1 MDIQKQFKLPAYTKG
16 KSFSEASEMLQA
28 KIRDKETLEEMMSRL
43 RDAQEYVKEMQAA
56 QEAQANP
63 EMAQQQMGEQMSP
76 EMMQGQGG
84 QPQMDPAMM
93 EQMMA
98 QQQGGGQQQFAMGGA
113 IDPDPTDPIVK
124 AAGSGD
130 KARLRAAG
138 NNLNNLPKG
147 ISAERQA
154 LFDKVQSNG
163 GSFLPNLDYKNE
175 NIGHTFQPLQKHL
188 LMQTKIDNMNDPNKS
203 KPLQQK
209 LDRAQAIYKQQM
221 GRKAYVGDNMMN
233 NIPTEELERREST
246 GNQFAMGGYS
256 KSNDYF
262 LGGLFGKGKTTGAAE
277 AAKFTDAAG
286 AAGAGTDVAGAA
298 GADLTGEAAGA
309 GGTGPGPGGYMA
321 AASAAMDFGMDA
333 FGKAKKEDMN
343 NISPME
349 SQGGAAVGGAMKGA
363 QAGMDFGPYGAAV
376 GGVLGGASA
385 FVGAGKRNDARFEAK
400 QNVSARSV
408 NMLNKYGTN
417 SAAKGGYVTSKSN
430 SYSDGG
436 QPDFNLPFGVLGTPG
451 VSSTPT
457 NIQVDNNKAAAASD
471 SMYGSRPANTFMENS
486 SFYNDAINGF
496 TPSRDKNKGTRAH
509 GNSSVTNRGE
519 KGERDW
525 VDFDGDTSKQDA
537 INRTAAVDLYKENQE
552 KKANRE
558 QNIAKGKNAATT
570 AGRYA
575 PVGMNAYQLATMSKP
590 EVEKYNRLDKRYKP
604 QYMDEKRLMN
614 EIDAGFN
621 PNAATEGSG
630 GSLGRF
636 MQNSLAMNLNKMKAR
651 GKGAANIAA
660 VNAAETTKAQA
671 FDKDTD
677 MRNNATQMQET
688 IANAKNRASYDTTK
702 SNFLS
707 AIGENVGGIAKENFD
722 AEQAKEM
729 YGYDRQGDYV
739 IQKDGTYKN
748 SKSGETISKEKWNKL
763 KKSTNQNM
771 FGGFLNKK

>member
-28 KIRDKETLEEMMSRL
+28 KIRDKETLEEMMGRL

-130 KARLRAAG
+130 KAGLRAAG

-233 NIPTEELERREST
+233 NISTEELERREST

-262 LGGLFGKGKTTGAAE
+262 LGGLFGGGKPTGAAE

-286 AAGAGTDVAGAA
+286 AAGAG
-298 GADLTGEAAGA
+298 GADLTGAAAGA
-309 GGTGPGPGGYMA
+309 GGPGPGGYMA
-321 AASAAMDFGMDA
+321 AANAAMDFGMDA

-363 QAGMDFGPYGAAV
+363 QAGMSFGPYGAAA
-376 GGVLGGASA
+376 GAVLGAGSA
-385 FVGAGKRNDARFEAK
+385 YLGAGNRNDARFEAK

-457 NIQVDNNKAAAASD
+457 DIQGDNNKAAATSD
-471 SMYGSRPANTFMENS
+471 SMYGTDPAEGFRQQQVNNKTARYESGNLYS
-486 SFYNDAINGF
+486 NYKTDDPDLNGLDTKEEAAKDA
-496 TPSRDKNKGTRAH
+496 RNK
-509 GNSSVTNRGE
+509 
-519 KGERDW
+519 K
-525 VDFDGDTSKQDA
+525 
-537 INRTAAVDLYKENQE
+537 I
-552 KKANRE
+552 
-558 QNIAKGKNAATT
+558 KNAATT

-575 PVGMNAYQLATMSKP
+575 PIGMNAYQLATMSKP

-729 YGYDRQGDYV
+729 YGYTRQGDYV
-739 IQKDGTYKN
+739 VQKDGTYKN